1 METTAEKAT
10 VELSMGR
17 PRMKAKQ
24 TMAHTALMGVPVSGF
39 TLDHSLCPGTPP
51 SRENDHSILLNDMT
65 AACSVRH
72 LWLTELQ
79 PELACE

>member
-39 TLDHSLCPGTPP
+39 TLDHSLWPGTPP
-51 SRENDHSILLNDMT
+51 SRENDHSILLTTT
-65 AACSVRH
+65 ACCVRH
-72 LWLTELQ
+72 L
-79 PELACE
+79 C